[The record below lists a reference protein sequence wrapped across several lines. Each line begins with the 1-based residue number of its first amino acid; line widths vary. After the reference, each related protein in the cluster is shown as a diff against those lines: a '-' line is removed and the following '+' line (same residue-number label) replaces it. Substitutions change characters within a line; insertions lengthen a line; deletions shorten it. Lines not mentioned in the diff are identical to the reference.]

1 MEFLTAKPKA
11 DGLRSPEKGQAL
23 RSRQSRPFLTLRQAV
38 AVLMAFWAVAGAAAD
53 DRPSGADLFPD
64 LYSPRLLGEG
74 AFVTQQGGAEEL
86 AVNPASGGDAQR
98 MVFDAGYTGILAED
112 RIGSFINLGALFPT
126 KFAVLGASVRYAG
139 SPSPYFLDKESA
151 FLLNAA
157 ASKELYPGLSA
168 GVGLNMGVGSGDWAN
183 LSADLGF
190 RYNMGKRGPVENVTW
205 AVVARSVGLSYA
217 PSPFTLVGGA
227 SADVLRVRSNAVGK
241 AAPLVLTA
249 LVDLSFPSFQNFTGK
264 LGASALIAGIVT
276 VSTSWGFNVKELM
289 DNDERKP
296 MLIPSVGLGVHF
308 TLKSTGNRMAGGALP
323 TDGDI
328 SIATGLK
335 PLYHG
340 VYAAGAGV
348 TWAAGVRDD
357 QPPVIT
363 ATYPETAFI
372 SPNND
377 GVQDALEFPVTITD
391 QRYITQWVME
401 VRNEDGETVR
411 TYRNKERRIETQGF
425 WEVVKRIQEVK
436 GGVAI
441 PESLRWDG
449 TYEDGRVV
457 PDGVYYFVISAK
469 DDNDNEAVTRRYEV
483 IVDNTP
489 PDVQVAAISLAD
501 RIFSPDGD
509 GNKDTLA
516 IGLSG
521 SVEDFWDAGFYDAAG
536 NKVRAFDMSENA
548 PAPIVWNGMNDN
560 GALVPDGVYRFS
572 IASTDRAGNHAEES
586 LANIVVSTIQP
597 AVRISL
603 SDAYLSPNGDGVK
616 DTVGLNFEVPVT
628 EGITGWTLEIRD
640 NTSGAASV
648 RRVFGGVS
656 PAPVSIDYDGRDDM
670 RNVLPEGVYR
680 AVFSVT
686 YRNGFVATD
695 RSPPFTIDVTPPQVT
710 VRAAYDAFSPN
721 KNEMDVIQSGSSE
734 VLWRGEIRNV
744 ANPNAPPVRVFRF
757 AGTPTASIKWDG
769 HTDAGAL
776 APDGQYFYELSAT
789 DRAGNFNSDKTKD
802 FTLST
807 ADTSVMLTTDLRAF
821 SPNGDRVKDT
831 VNLIPQI
838 KSRDGI
844 TSWQAWILNG
854 QGEEVRTFAGTQTVP
869 QNITWDGKNNAGTTA
884 ADGQYTGK
892 ISLAYRQGQGDESTA
907 ETRPFILD
915 TAVPDGVVNAPY
927 TVFSPNGDGRRDT
940 LPLGVRTTGT
950 DMWEASIISVA
961 GANAGTTGAPPV
973 RAWNWTGA
981 APEITWD
988 GTDENGNIAA
998 NGTYRFVL
1006 TSTDE
1011 AGNTTRR
1018 EVQPITLD
1026 ARTPRIFFTE
1036 SGAAIAPKPGTDAR
1050 ITFTPSLSFSDGI
1063 ESWEL
1068 VLKDAAG
1075 STIKF
1080 FNNRS
1085 ENRASPGD
1093 SIVWN
1098 GFDDSGA
1105 AREGLVTPVLTVVWT
1120 KGDVATAESD
1130 PIMVDVS
1137 GPILEFVTS
1146 PEFFSPD
1153 NDDVD
1158 DELFI
1163 ALGITD
1169 ASPVASWSLDIREPQ
1184 TNRLF
1189 YHIEGKGQPAGR
1201 LIWDGRSNTEG
1212 GVSGGELVQSASD
1225 YPYTFKAADSLGNE
1239 SSMDGV
1245 IGIDVLVIRDGDNL
1259 KIAVPS
1265 IQFRS
1270 NAADFNGLPAAVVAT
1285 NNRVLNRVAQILNKF
1300 RDYKVKVEGHANPT
1314 TLPGPAREREETEEL
1329 LPLSEDRAEA
1339 VVNILVR
1346 NGVARS
1352 RLSSTGVGG
1361 GRTVAPWDDEN
1372 NRWKNRRVEFILI
1385 K

>member
-1 MEFLTAKPKA
+1 M
-11 DGLRSPEKGQAL
+11 
-23 RSRQSRPFLTLRQAV
+23 AV
-38 AVLMAFWAVAGAAAD
+38 ALAFLPVIGAMAD
-53 DRPSGADLFPD
+53 DYPSGADLLPD

-74 AFVTQQGGAEEL
+74 AFVTQQGGAQEL

-112 RIGSFINLGALFPT
+112 RIGSAVNLGALFPT
-126 KFAVLGASVRYAG
+126 KFAVLGASARYAG
-139 SPSPYFLDKESA
+139 SPSPYFLNDDGA
-151 FLLNAA
+151 FLVNAA

-168 GVGLNMGVGSGDWAN
+168 GVGFNMGIGSGDWAN

-190 RYNMGKRGPVENVTW
+190 RYNMGKLGPVENFTW
-205 AVVARSVGLSYA
+205 AVVARSLGLSYA
-217 PSPFTLVGGA
+217 PSPFTLVGGV
-227 SADVLRVRSNAVGK
+227 SADVLRLRSNAVGK
-241 AAPLVLTA
+241 ADPLVLTA
-249 LVDLSFPSFQNFTGK
+249 LADLSFPSFQNFTGK
-264 LGASALIAGIVT
+264 LGVSGLVAGVVT
-276 VSTSWGFNVKELM
+276 VSTSWGFNAKELA
-289 DNDERKP
+289 DSDARKP

-308 TLKSTGNRMAGGALP
+308 ALKSTGNRMAGGALP

-340 VYAAGAGV
+340 IYAAGAGV
-348 TWAAGVRDD
+348 TWTAGVKDD

-363 ATYPETAFI
+363 AAYPETAYI

-401 VRNEDGETVR
+401 VQNEDGETVR

-457 PDGVYYFVISAK
+457 PDGVYSFVISAK

-483 IVDNTP
+483 VVDCTP
-489 PDVQVAAISLAD
+489 PDVQVAAVSD
-501 RIFSPDGD
+501 TNRIFSPDGD
-509 GNKDTLA
+509 GNKDTLN

-521 SVEDFWDAGFYDAAG
+521 SVEDLWDAGLYDAAG
-536 NKVRAFDMSENA
+536 YKVRTFDVAKNA
-548 PAPIVWNGMNDN
+548 PAPIVWDGTADS
-560 GALVPDGVYRFS
+560 GALVPDGVYRFG
-572 IASTDRAGNHAEES
+572 IASTDRAGNHAEAALS
-586 LANIVVSTIQP
+586 NIVISTIQP
-597 AVRISL
+597 VVRVSL

-628 EGITGWTLEIRD
+628 EGITGWKLEIRD
-640 NTSGAASV
+640 NAAGYSGSAGAV
-648 RRVFGGVS
+648 RRVFGGTS
-656 PAPVSIDYDGRDDM
+656 PAPVRIDYDGRDDM
-670 RNVLPEGVYR
+670 RDVLPEGAYR
-680 AVFSVT
+680 AAFSVT
-686 YRNGFVATD
+686 YRNGFVSTD
-695 RSPPFTIDVTPPQVT
+695 LSPLFTVDVTPPQVN
-710 VRAAYDAFSPN
+710 VRAGYDAFSPN
-721 KNEMDVIQSGSSE
+721 NDGVQDEMAIAQTGSNE
-734 VLWRGEIRNV
+734 VLWRGEVRN
-744 ANPNAPPVRVFRF
+744 AASTGAAPVRVFRF
-757 AGTPTASIKWDG
+757 AGTPPANIQWDG

-776 APDGQYFYELSAT
+776 APDGQYVYELSST
-789 DRAGNFNSDKTKD
+789 DRAGNNSNIATNTSRTQP

-807 ADTSVMLTTDLRAF
+807 ADTSVMLSTDLRAF

-831 VNLIPQI
+831 INLAPQI
-838 KSRDGI
+838 KSREGI
-844 TSWQAWILNG
+844 TSWQARILNG
-854 QGEEVRTFAGTQTVP
+854 QGEAVRTFPSAAAVPQSIAWDGRNEAGTMVP
-869 QNITWDGKNNAGTTA
+869 
-884 ADGQYTGK
+884 DGQYTGQ
-892 ISLAYRQGQGDESTA
+892 ISLVYAQGDRPTA
-907 ETRPFILD
+907 QTRPFILD

-927 TVFSPNGDGRRDT
+927 TVFSPNGDGRRDS
-940 LPLGVRTTGT
+940 LPLGVMTTGT
-950 DMWEASIISVA
+950 DMWEASIVSVSTTA
-961 GANAGTTGAPPV
+961 ANQAADAAPV
-973 RAWNWTGA
+973 KTWSWTGA

-988 GTDENGNIAA
+988 GTDDNGNTVA

-1011 AGNTTRR
+1011 AGNATRR
-1018 EVQPITLD
+1018 EVQTINLD
-1026 ARTPRIFFTE
+1026 ARTPRVFFTE
-1036 SGAAIAPKPGTDAR
+1036 SGTAIAPKPGSDAQ
-1050 ITFTPSLSFSDGI
+1050 IAFVPSLSFSDGI

-1068 VLKDAAG
+1068 ALKDATG
-1075 STIKF
+1075 NTVKS

-1085 ENRASPGD
+1085 ENRATPGA

-1098 GFDDSGA
+1098 GLDNSGA
-1105 AREGLVTPVLTVVWT
+1105 VREGVVTPSLTVVWT

-1137 GPILEFVTS
+1137 GPMLEFVTS

-1163 ALGITD
+1163 ALGIAD
-1169 ASPVASWSLDIREPQ
+1169 VSPVAFWSLDIREPQ

-1212 GVSGGELVQSASD
+1212 GVSGGELVQAASD
-1225 YPYTFKAADSLGNE
+1225 YPYTFRAADSLGNE
-1239 SSMDGV
+1239 SAMDGI

-1270 NAADFNGLPAAVVAT
+1270 NAADFNELPASVVAT
-1285 NNRVLNRVAQILNKF
+1285 NNRVLGRVAQILNKF
-1300 RDYKVKVEGHANPT
+1300 RDYKVTVEGHANPT
-1314 TLPGPAREREETEEL
+1314 TLPGAAR
-1329 LPLSEDRAEA
+1329 
-1339 VVNILVR
+1339 
-1346 NGVARS
+1346 
-1352 RLSSTGVGG
+1352 
-1361 GRTVAPWDDEN
+1361 
-1372 NRWKNRRVEFILI
+1372 
-1385 K
+1385 